1 MTIASRIQIRELK
14 PGFGA
19 EIIGVDL
26 ARSDDETVD
35 AVVEI
40 FNGHG
45 AVLLRNQAMSPEDLV
60 RFVSHFNEPEGHT
73 LQEYTLPGHP
83 YIYILSNKKVGGKPI
98 GAHNDGV
105 GWHTDYSYK
114 EFPVMCTMLYAVE
127 VPPEGSDTLLADLCA
142 AYDAL
147 PPERK
152 RELDPLVL
160 HHSYQ
165 YFMETREHNRMIL
178 SEELKKEN
186 PDVFHPLIRVHP
198 ANGRRALWVS
208 TGTVKEIVGMPNPA
222 GLRLIEELVQF
233 ITQDQFVYRHKWQ
246 VGDVLVWDNR
256 CTLHTGTL
264 YDDTKYDRLMHRL
277 WAKGDK
283 PISVAESEAR
293 ASGAGRAPRPY
304 SRV

>member
-1 MTIASRIQIRELK
+1 MQSMTELPIRALK

-19 EIIGVDL
+19 EILGLDL
-26 ARSDDETVD
+26 AKSDDATLEA
-35 AVVEI
+35 AVGV
-40 FNGHG
+40 FNLHG
-45 AVLLRNQAMSPEDLV
+45 AVLLRGQTMAPDDLL
-60 RFVSHFNEPEGHT
+60 RFLSKFSEPEGHT
-73 LQEYTLPGHP
+73 QKQFTLPGYP
-83 YIYILSNKKVGGKPI
+83 NVYILSNKTVDGKPI

-114 EFPVMCTMLYAVE
+114 ARPVMCTMLYGVE

-147 PPERK
+147 PPERQ
-152 RELDPLVL
+152 RELDPLLL

-165 YFMETREHNRMIL
+165 YFMETRQYGRTTL
-178 SEELKKEN
+178 SPELKAEN

-198 ANGRRALWVS
+198 ANGRHALWVS
-208 TGTVKEIVGMPNPA
+208 TGTVKGIVGMPTEEA
-222 GLRLIEELVQF
+222 LQLIDELVEF
-233 ITQDQFVYRHKWQ
+233 CTQEQFVYRHKWQ

-283 PISVAESEAR
+283 PIGV
-293 ASGAGRAPRPY
+293 GGK
-304 SRV
+304 